1 MEDKKILENLCFVG
15 VLSLTDPPR
24 DAVPYAVLKCRS
36 AGIKVVMVTGDQPVT
51 AASIAKQ
58 CNIISEETV
67 NDIAERTGRTKD
79 ECFSESNAI
88 VIHGY

>member
-1 MEDKKILENLCFVG
+1 MLGFAKYHLPKKNYPKGFKFNLEHPNFEFENQTFAG

-36 AGIKVVMVTGDQPVT
+36 AGVKVIMVTGDQPVT

-58 CNIISEETV
+58 CNIINE
-67 NDIAERTGRTKD
+67 
-79 ECFSESNAI
+79 
-88 VIHGY
+88 